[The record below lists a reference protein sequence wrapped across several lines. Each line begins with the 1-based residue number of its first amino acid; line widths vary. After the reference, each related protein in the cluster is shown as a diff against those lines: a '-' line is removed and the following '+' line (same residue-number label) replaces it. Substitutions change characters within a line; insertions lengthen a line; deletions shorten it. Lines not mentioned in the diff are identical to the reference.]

1 MDIDEINTHIHKL
14 KCGST
19 DWQSV
24 EKLAALCTVRNEL
37 SEAESRENSPAPQP
51 EPVMQMEY
59 STRPREQQSEFVEA
73 ASAVP
78 FSGLMEVLDRHMNA
92 IKLVYPKEYEL
103 VIKKNQKSVRLTVR
117 LLDSFR
123 VFIVIF
129 SKANKAKIPRNKQA
143 INAVSWDFL

>member
-37 SEAESRENSPAPQP
+37 NEAESRENSPAPQA
-51 EPVMQMEY
+51 EPVRHTEY
-59 STRPREQQSEFVEA
+59 SRPQEPQSEFVEA

-78 FSGLMEVLDRHMNA
+78 FSGLMEVLDKHMDS
-92 IKLVYPKEYEL
+92 IKLVYPKEYSSIIYRL
-103 VIKKNQKSVRLTVR
+103 KSM
-117 LLDSFR
+117 
-123 VFIVIF
+123 
-129 SKANKAKIPRNKQA
+129 
-143 INAVSWDFL
+143 

>member
-24 EKLAALCTVRNEL
+24 EKLAALCTVRDEL
-37 SEAESRENSPAPQP
+37 EEAHAPETQIQALQPATYAAA
-51 EPVMQMEY
+51 Y
-59 STRPREQQSEFVEA
+59 STAAEPQSDFVAA

-78 FSGLMEVLDRHMNA
+78 FSGLMKVLDEHMNA

-103 VIKKNQKSVRLTVR
+103 VIRKIAAL
-117 LLDSFR
+117 
-123 VFIVIF
+123 
-129 SKANKAKIPRNKQA
+129 AK
-143 INAVSWDFL
+143 

>member
-1 MDIDEINTHIHKL
+1 MDIDEINDHIHKL

-37 SEAESRENSPAPQP
+37 SETEIRENSPAPQP
-51 EPVMQMEY
+51 KPVRQIEY
-59 STRPREQQSEFVEA
+59 STRPQEPQSEFVEA

-78 FSGLMEVLDRHMNA
+78 FSELMEILDKHMDS

-103 VIKKNQKSVRLTVR
+103 VMR
-117 LLDSFR
+117 
-123 VFIVIF
+123 
-129 SKANKAKIPRNKQA
+129 KITA
-143 INAVSWDFL
+143 L

>member
-59 STRPREQQSEFVEA
+59 STRPQEPQSEFVEA

-78 FSGLMEVLDRHMNA
+78 FSGLMEVLDKHMDS
-92 IKLVYPKEYEL
+92 IKLVYPKEYSSIIYRL
-103 VIKKNQKSVRLTVR
+103 KSM
-117 LLDSFR
+117 
-123 VFIVIF
+123 
-129 SKANKAKIPRNKQA
+129 
-143 INAVSWDFL
+143 